1 MCPKFNITTGTGTS
15 LAVQWL
21 RCCTST
27 ARGAG
32 SIPGQGNKIPH
43 VMWWGQNK
51 KTGTAIKYDHKTSI
65 DNKEKYSTSVLN
77 GGTPQLSILV
87 RSHEEVCV
95 YGQEWET

>member
-1 MCPKFNITTGTGTS
+1 M
-15 LAVQWL
+15 
-21 RCCTST
+21 
-27 ARGAG
+27 G

-51 KTGTAIKYDHKTSI
+51 KTGTAIKYDHKPSI
-65 DNKEKYSTSVLN
+65 DNKEMYRTRVLN